1 MKPNLA
7 NCTGFGKR
15 PSAERAAPRRTAGRR
30 FGREEPEDLWAER
43 VVLRDIPL
51 SKNAA
56 DTDRVS
62 ARPFRGARYG

>member
-7 NCTGFGKR
+7 NCAGFGKR
-15 PSAERAAPRRTAGRR
+15 PSAERVDHSGRPGVR
-30 FGREEPEDLWAER
+30 FRREEPEDLWAER
-43 VVLRDIPL
+43 AVVRAIPL

-56 DTDRVS
+56 DMDRVR

>member
-7 NCTGFGKR
+7 NCAGFGKR
-15 PSAERAAPRRTAGRR
+15 PSAERAAHGSGPKVR
-30 FGREEPEDLWAER
+30 FRREEPEDLWAER
-43 VVLRDIPL
+43 AVVRAIPL

-56 DTDRVS
+56 DTDRVH